1 MPQVMS
7 YHEPVLLQECI
18 DGLSIRPDGAYV
30 DLTFGGGGHSREIL
44 NALGPDGRLIAFDQ
58 DRDAQANAIA
68 DARFTLVPHNFRYIR
83 NFLRLHKA
91 IPVDGILADLGISS
105 HQIDAGERGFSTRLS
120 GPLDMRM
127 NAEGEVTAAD
137 IVNTYLAE
145 ELSRIFRE
153 HADLNEGWKLAKAI
167 VAQRETKPF
176 ATVDEFRVICE
187 RFAQRGKENSFL
199 SRVFQAIRIAVNDE
213 LNALREMLTQIPDLL
228 ADNGRLVVISYH
240 SLEDRMVKDLIRSGN
255 VHGKLEKDFYGNPL
269 TSLKAVN
276 RSPIVPTEEE
286 LERNSR
292 SRSAKLRIAEKI
304 VPRPSSPVPH

>member
-1 MPQVMS
+1 MS
-7 YHEPVLLQECI
+7 YHEPVLLRECI
-18 DGLSIRPDGAYV
+18 EGLNIRPEGTYV
-30 DLTFGGGGHSREIL
+30 DVTFGGGGHSREIL
-44 NALGPDGRLIAFDQ
+44 SALGPKGRLIAFDQ
-58 DRDAQANAIA
+58 DSDAQANAIG
-68 DARFTLVPHNFRYIR
+68 DPRFTLVPHNFRYIR
-83 NFLRLHKA
+83 NFLKLHKA

-127 NAEGEVTAAD
+127 NTAGVVTAAD
-137 IVNTYLAE
+137 IINTWSAE

-167 VAQRETKPF
+167 VAQRESHPF
-176 ATVDEFRVICE
+176 ATVEELRAICE

-213 LNALREMLTQIPDLL
+213 LNALREMLTRTPDLL
-228 ADNGRLVVISYH
+228 AEGGRLVVISYH

-255 VHGKLEKDFYGNPL
+255 VDGKLEKDFYGNLL

-286 LERNSR
+286 LARNPR
-292 SRSAKLRIAEKI
+292 SRSAKLRIAERI
-304 VPRPSSPVPH
+304 

>member
-1 MPQVMS
+1 MPQVMT

-18 DGLSIRPDGAYV
+18 EGLNIRPGGTYA

-44 NALGPDGRLIAFDQ
+44 NALGPDGRLFGFDQ

-68 DARFTLVPHNFRYIR
+68 DLRFTLVPHNFRYIR
-83 NFLRLHKA
+83 NFLKLHRA

-127 NAEGEVTAAD
+127 NAAGEVTAAD
-137 IVNTYLAE
+137 IVNTYSAE

-153 HADLNEGWKLAKAI
+153 NADLNEGWKLAKAI
-167 VAQRETKPF
+167 VTQRETQPF
-176 ATVDEFRVICE
+176 ATVDDLRAICE

-199 SRVFQAIRIAVNDE
+199 SRVFQAIRIEVNDE
-213 LNALREMLTQIPDLL
+213 LNALRDMLTQIPDLL
-228 ADNGRLVVISYH
+228 AENGRLVVISYH
-240 SLEDRMVKDLIRSGN
+240 SLEDRMVKNLIRSGN
-255 VHGKLEKDFYGNPL
+255 VEGKLEKDFYGNPL

-276 RSPIVPTEEE
+276 KNPIVPTEEE
-286 LERNSR
+286 LERNPR
-292 SRSAKLRIAEKI
+292 SRSAKLRIAEKP
-304 VPRPSSPVPH
+304 VPRPSSPAP